1 MAGTVAGHVAGAGA
15 CGQQDRAGVPC
26 CALVMGQSS
35 KERSY
40 AQDLAVLGL
49 IMGFVRLSAGTEG
62 TSGPDVPPEEKAQ
75 KHEC

>member
-1 MAGTVAGHVAGAGA
+1 M
-15 CGQQDRAGVPC
+15 PC

-62 TSGPDVPPEEKAQ
+62 TSGLDVPLKK
-75 KHEC
+75 KHKNMNVDMVHISLVIYN